1 MRTNRTKAKLAAGET
16 VYGCFTRI
24 ADPAMIEM
32 LSALGWDFIVF
43 DGEHSPLEPRD
54 AENLLRAVDA
64 AAINAR
70 INTPPIATPLV
81 RVTTNQTPIIL
92 RYLDTGAAG
101 VVVPW
106 INTPDEAEH
115 VVRAVKYYPRG
126 KRGLAHV
133 RAADYGMGD
142 SLGDYAVRAN
152 AETLVIV
159 QCESVQAVENAAA
172 IAEID
177 GVDVVFVGPTDLS
190 QSMGL
195 PGQTTHP
202 DVIDM
207 IQRVVDAVTPTGKAV
222 GIMTKNIENAQFWR
236 ERGVRLITSG
246 LDGVIA
252 AGVRDFIGAIRA

>member
-1 MRTNRTKAKLAAGET
+1 MKVNRTKAKLAAGET

-24 ADPAMIEM
+24 NDASIIEM
-32 LSALGWDFIVF
+32 VSALGWDFIVF

-54 AENLLRAVDA
+54 AENLTRAVDA
-64 AAINAR
+64 QSE
-70 INTPPIATPLV
+70 TPFTATPLV
-81 RVTTNQTPIIL
+81 RVPTNQPPIIL

-106 INTPDEAEH
+106 VNTPDEAEQ
-115 VVRAVKYYPRG
+115 VVRSVKYAPRG

-133 RAADYGMGD
+133 RAADYGLRD
-142 SLGDYAVRAN
+142 TLGDYAIRAN

-159 QCESVQAVENAAA
+159 QCESVEAVENAGA
-172 IAEID
+172 IAAVD

-190 QSMGL
+190 QSMGV

-202 DVIDM
+202 TVIDA
-207 IQRVVDAVTPTGKAV
+207 IQRVIDAVTPTGKAV
-222 GIMTKNIENAQFWR
+222 GIMTKSIENAHFWR
-236 ERGVRLITSG
+236 ARGVRLITSG

-252 AGVRDFIGAIRA
+252 ANVRTFVESIRG